1 MNRQKL
7 TLVALLLIGFAAM
20 VNAAQFSMNLYF
32 TGTAPAQW
40 NLQEYQLRFGMNTSS
55 DLVPL
60 PPIGFV

>member
-32 TGTAPAQW
+32 TEFYSRKQAP
-40 NLQEYQLRFGMNTSS
+40 N
-55 DLVPL
+55 
-60 PPIGFV
+60 